1 MGWFAPVSGQVRSVS
16 GNHRP
21 ESFVSIVGCLS
32 VMNPSFS
39 AVSTCVTALL
49 GASVLQ
55 AAESKALPKVVVEGV
70 SEPTLTVPSV
80 SAATAELARVPGG
93 TTLVDGA
100 TVRQG
105 RASTLRDALDF
116 TTGVYV
122 QSRFG
127 SEEARISIRGSGL
140 QRTFHGRGLKILQD
154 GVPLNLADGGV
165 DMQAIEPLAT
175 RYIEVWRG
183 ANALRYGGTTLGGA
197 VNFVSPTGRDASPFQ
212 SRLELGSFGYLR
224 GQVSS
229 GFSSGPVDYYASLTH
244 FIQDGYRQH
253 AAQEADRVMANV
265 GYRISDQLE
274 NRLWFTAVRTD
285 SQLPGSLSLSN
296 ALNNPRLG
304 SFAGDQKRD
313 YSLYRLSDRLAWA
326 SDQTQAQVSG
336 FWSYKDLNH
345 PIYQVL
351 DQNSN
356 DLGLDARVVHS
367 SEVAGYDN
375 RLTAG
380 FAPVYGWVED
390 NRFVNGTFAG
400 RPRRGA
406 KTAESTQTSANL
418 DTYFEDS
425 LKLND
430 RWSLVAGTSVTY
442 ARREFA
448 DRFLSDGDQTDTQDY
463 LGFNPKVGAI
473 WEAAQGVQ
481 VFGNVSRNFEPPT
494 FGELSRPATPGATN
508 GLVQLNAQTGTT
520 LEVGTRGKVG
530 RFDWDASLYQA
541 WLEDEMLS
549 LQVGN
554 FNPPI
559 TQTLNAGR
567 TIHRGVELGGGW
579 RVVDGL
585 LATGAEVPNDGIRL
599 QGNYLFNDFRFDGDA
614 TYGDNRLPGI
624 PRHYLR
630 GELKYQHPC
639 GFYFGPNVEWAP
651 ESYAIDLA
659 NTDAAN
665 APGYAILGVR
675 VGYQTQRGFS
685 WFLDA
690 RNLTDKSYIATTG
703 VLNRATPASA
713 AYNPGDGR
721 SFFGG
726 VEIRF

>member
-1 MGWFAPVSGQVRSVS
+1 MNRFSSVLVVPVS
-16 GNHRP
+16 
-21 ESFVSIVGCLS
+21 
-32 VMNPSFS
+32 
-39 AVSTCVTALL
+39 L
-49 GASVLQ
+49 GLILRATPLE
-55 AAESKALPKVVVEGV
+55 AAEPQALPRVLIEGQR
-70 SEPTLTVPSV
+70 EPSLTVPSIE
-80 SAATAELARVPGG
+80 ATTADLARVPGG
-93 TTLVDGA
+93 TSVIDGE
-100 TVRQG
+100 TIRLG

-116 TTGVYV
+116 TTGVFV

-127 SEEARISIRGSGL
+127 SEEARVSIRGSGL

-165 DMQAIEPLAT
+165 DMQSIEPLAT

-212 SRLELGSFGYLR
+212 ARLELGSFGYLR

-229 GFSSGPVDYYASLTH
+229 GVASGPADYYASLTR
-244 FIQDGYRQH
+244 FTQDGYRQH
-253 AAQEADRVMANV
+253 AAQEADRVLANV
-265 GYRISDQLE
+265 GYRISDALE

-296 ALNNPRLG
+296 ALNAPRLG

-313 YSLYRLSDRLAWA
+313 YALFRVSDRLAWT

-336 FWSYKDLNH
+336 FWSHKDLDH
-345 PIYQVL
+345 PIFQVI

-356 DLGLDARVVHS
+356 DLGLDARLVHS
-367 SEVAGYDN
+367 GEIAGRDN
-375 RLTAG
+375 RFTAG
-380 FAPVYGWVED
+380 FAPVHGWAED
-390 NRFVNGTFAG
+390 NRFVNGVFAG

-406 KTAESTQTSANL
+406 KTAESTQTSMNL
-418 DTYFEDS
+418 DTYLEDTLS
-425 LKLND
+425 LGD
-430 RWSLVAGTSVTY
+430 RWSLVAGTSISY

-463 LGFNPKVGAI
+463 LGINPRVGAI
-473 WEAAQGVQ
+473 WQATPEVQ

-508 GLVQLNAQTGTT
+508 GLVQLDAQTGTT
-520 LEVGTRGKVG
+520 VEIGTRGKVG
-530 RFDWDASLYQA
+530 RLDWDASLYQA
-541 WLEDEMLS
+541 WLEDELLS
-549 LQVGN
+549 LQVGS

-567 TIHRGVELGGGW
+567 TIHRGLELGGGW
-579 RVVDGL
+579 RILDGL
-585 LATGAEVPNDGIRL
+585 LAAGSEAKADGIRL
-599 QGNYLFNDFRFDGDA
+599 QANYLLNDFRFDGDA
-614 TYGDNRLPGI
+614 VHGDNRLPGI
-624 PRHYLR
+624 PQHHLR
-630 GELKYQHPC
+630 GELRYEHPC
-639 GFYFGPNVEWAP
+639 GFYCGPNVEWAP

-659 NTDAAN
+659 NTRAAN
-665 APGYAILGVR
+665 APGYAILGLR
-675 VGYQTQRGFS
+675 AGYQTSRGLSVF
-685 WFLDA
+685 FDA
-690 RNLTDKSYIATTG
+690 RNLTDEDYIATTG